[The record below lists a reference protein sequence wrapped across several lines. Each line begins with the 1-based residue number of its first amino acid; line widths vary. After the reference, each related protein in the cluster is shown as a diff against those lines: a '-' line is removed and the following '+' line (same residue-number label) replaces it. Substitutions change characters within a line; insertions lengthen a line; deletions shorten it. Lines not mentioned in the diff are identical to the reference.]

1 MAQICSH
8 FEKVSSAAVDTLAE
22 ILSRFLNEVGQLS
35 RRQTEAAGRT
45 GVNIGDVLC
54 TLKSMHVPLV
64 SCLHDFKNF
73 DVPFAHALPPRLH
86 VRRMP
91 KRAPSSRELGSVYC
105 EHVPTFL
112 PAVPDQHTL
121 KSSPASENL
130 VKMPDYVAIAK
141 SNKRSRFIE
150 GCKKMST
157 SAGKYGQKH
166 VMTGESSN
174 SRRRGRMKALSSTLQ
189 DQYKAA
195 DHQNSS
201 DEMNSV
207 GMTSGT
213 RRKKR
218 NTSAIEMIPFREGST
233 MVHADHDTVEKL
245 VRGQI
250 SVFENA

>member
-1 MAQICSH
+1 
-8 FEKVSSAAVDTLAE
+8 
-22 ILSRFLNEVGQLS
+22 
-35 RRQTEAAGRT
+35 
-45 GVNIGDVLC
+45 
-54 TLKSMHVPLV
+54 
-64 SCLHDFKNF
+64 
-73 DVPFAHALPPRLH
+73 
-86 VRRMP
+86 
-91 KRAPSSRELGSVYC
+91 
-105 EHVPTFL
+105 
-112 PAVPDQHTL
+112 
-121 KSSPASENL
+121 
-130 VKMPDYVAIAK
+130 
-141 SNKRSRFIE
+141 
-150 GCKKMST
+150 MST

-218 NTSAIEMIPFREGST
+218 NTSALEMIPFREGST